1 MSVQRQANAVLPGIF
16 HLALSGES
24 DKVTLA
30 ALAHSAGM
38 RLPTGCFPVT
48 RAKRYNQPYLAEYQG
63 RIMRASQFF
72 ISTLKEAP
80 ADADITSQKLMI
92 RAGFIRKVAAG
103 IYSWMPMGLR
113 VVRKVE
119 NIVREEM
126 NRAGAIEVS
135 LPVVQPAGLWQESGR
150 WDTMGEEMLRFQDRH
165 ERDFALQPTAEEVI
179 TDIARSELRSYRA
192 LPKNFYQIQTKFRDE
207 RRPRFGVMRGRE
219 FTMKDAYSFD
229 RSAEAAGVSYDNM
242 YAAYCR
248 IFDRLG
254 LTYRAVAA
262 DTGAIGGDRSHEF
275 QVIADTGEDAIIYCP
290 DSDYAANIELA
301 EAVAPAGERPA
312 ASAALTKVHTPK
324 VKTIAELVDFLSIDI
339 KSTVKALVVEGSEG
353 EAVLM
358 LVRGDHELNEVKA
371 EKVAGIKKPLTMA
384 SPAIIREA
392 FGANP
397 GSLGPV
403 GFKGRII
410 ADRTV
415 AKMADFVIGA
425 NEDDQHYTGANF
437 GRDCAEP
444 EVADIRNV
452 VAGDPS
458 PDGKGVLA
466 IQRGIEVGHVF
477 YLGTKYSAAMNAT
490 FLDEDGKP
498 KPFEM
503 GCYGIGVTRILGAAI
518 EQNHDDKGMIWPDN
532 IAPFAVVICPVGYD
546 RSAEVKAAADSLYA
560 GLLAKGVDVIL
571 DDRGERPGAMFAD
584 WELIGAPHRVTIG
597 DRGLKEGKVEY
608 QQRRDAAATPVAADA
623 ILEHLLAK
631 LS

>member
-1 MSVQRQANAVLPGIF
+1 
-16 HLALSGES
+16 
-24 DKVTLA
+24 
-30 ALAHSAGM
+30 
-38 RLPTGCFPVT
+38 
-48 RAKRYNQPYLAEYQG
+48 
-63 RIMRASQFF
+63 MRASQFF

-150 WDTMGEEMLRFQDRH
+150 WDTMGEEMLRFKDRH

-242 YAAYCR
+242 YQAYCR

-312 ASAALTKVHTPK
+312 AAAALTKVHTPK
-324 VKTIAELVDFLSIDI
+324 VKTIADLVGFLDIDI
-339 KSTVKALVVEGSEG
+339 ESTVKALVVEGEAG
-353 EAVLM
+353 EAILM

-384 SPAIIREA
+384 SPALIREA

-403 GFKGRII
+403 GFKGRMI

-437 GRDCAEP
+437 GRDCVEP

-477 YLGTKYSAAMNAT
+477 YLGTKYSLAMNAT

-532 IAPFAVVICPVGYD
+532 IAPFAVAICPVGYD

-560 GLLAKGVDVIL
+560 ELLAKGVDVIL

-608 QQRRDAAATPVAADA
+608 QQRREAAATAVAADA
-623 ILEHLLAK
+623 ILEHLLAE
-631 LS
+631 LA

>member
-1 MSVQRQANAVLPGIF
+1 
-16 HLALSGES
+16 
-24 DKVTLA
+24 
-30 ALAHSAGM
+30 
-38 RLPTGCFPVT
+38 
-48 RAKRYNQPYLAEYQG
+48 
-63 RIMRASQFF
+63 MRASQFF

-80 ADADITSQKLMI
+80 ADADIASQKLMM

-113 VVRKVE
+113 SVRKVE

-135 LPVVQPAGLWQESGR
+135 LPVVQPAGLWQETGR
-150 WDTMGEEMLRFQDRH
+150 WDKMGEELLRFKDRH
-165 ERDFALQPTAEEVI
+165 ERDFALQPTAEELI
-179 TDIARSELRSYRA
+179 TDIARNELRSYRA
-192 LPKNFYQIQTKFRDE
+192 LPKNFFQIQTKFRDE

-254 LTYRAVAA
+254 LSYRAVAA

-275 QVIADTGEDAIIYCP
+275 QVIADTGEDAIVYCP

-301 EAVAPAGERPA
+301 EAVAPAGERA
-312 ASAALTKVHTPK
+312 AAGAAMTKVHTPK
-324 VKTIAELVDFLSIDI
+324 VKTIADLVDFLKVDI
-339 KSTVKALVVEGSEG
+339 KQTVKAVVVDGDDDQP
-353 EAVLM
+353 VLL

-371 EKVAGIKKPLTMA
+371 EKIAGIKAPLTFA
-384 SPAIIREA
+384 APGAIKAA

-403 GFKGRII
+403 GFKGRVI

-415 AKMADFVIGA
+415 AKMADMITGA
-425 NEDDQHYTGANF
+425 NEDDQHYTGVNF
-437 GRDCAEP
+437 CRDCAEP
-444 EVADIRNV
+444 EVMDIRNV
-452 VAGDPS
+452 VAGDAS
-458 PDGKGVLA
+458 PDGKGELA

-477 YLGTKYSAAMNAT
+477 YLGTKYSEAMNAT

-518 EQNHDDKGMIWPDN
+518 EQNFDDKGMIWPDA
-532 IAPFAVVICPVGYD
+532 IAPFTVVICPVGYD
-546 RSAEVKAAADSLYA
+546 RSAEVKAAADALYQ

-608 QQRRDAAATPVAADA
+608 QHRRDTEASALAADA
-623 ILEHLLAK
+623 MLEQVLAK
-631 LS
+631 LGL

>member
-1 MSVQRQANAVLPGIF
+1 
-16 HLALSGES
+16 
-24 DKVTLA
+24 
-30 ALAHSAGM
+30 
-38 RLPTGCFPVT
+38 
-48 RAKRYNQPYLAEYQG
+48 
-63 RIMRASQFF
+63 MRASQFF
-72 ISTLKEAP
+72 ISTQKEAP
-80 ADADITSQKLMI
+80 ADADIVSQKLML

-103 IYSWMPMGLR
+103 VYNWMPMGLR
-113 VVRKVE
+113 SLKKVE

-126 NRAGAIEVS
+126 NRAGAIELVM
-135 LPVVQPAGLWQESGR
+135 PIVQPAGLWQETGR
-150 WDTMGEEMLRFQDRH
+150 FDGMGAELLRFKDRH
-165 ERDFALQPTAEEVI
+165 DRDFVIQPTSEEVI
-179 TDIARSELRSYRA
+179 TDIARAELRSYRA

-229 RSAEAAGVSYDNM
+229 RTAEDAGKSYDNM
-242 YAAYCR
+242 FAAYCR

-275 QVIADTGEDAIIYCP
+275 QVIAETGEDAIVYCP

-301 EAVAPAGERPA
+301 EALAPAGERA
-312 ASAALTKVHTPK
+312 AAAAELAKVHTPG
-324 VKTIAELVDFLSIDI
+324 VKTIADLVSFLNVDI
-339 KSTVKALVVEGSEG
+339 TRTVKAVVVEGEEG
-353 EAVLM
+353 DAVLM

-384 SPAIIREA
+384 SPALIKDA

-403 GFKGRII
+403 GFKGRVV

-415 AKMADFVIGA
+415 ALMADFVIGA
-425 NEDDQHYTGANF
+425 NEDHYHYTGANF
-437 GRDCAEP
+437 ARDCAEP

-452 VAGDPS
+452 VVGDPS
-458 PDGKGVLA
+458 PCGKGALA

-477 YLGTKYSAAMNAT
+477 YLGTKYSQAMNAT

-498 KPFEM
+498 KHFEM
-503 GCYGIGVTRILGAAI
+503 GCYGIGVSRILGAAI
-518 EQNHDDKGMIWPDN
+518 EQNFDDKGMIWPDA

-546 RSAEVKAAADSLYA
+546 RSEGVKAAADALYA
-560 GLLAKGVDVIL
+560 GLQAQGVDVII

-608 QQRRDAAATPVAADA
+608 QHRRDSESTAVAPDA
-623 ILEHLLAK
+623 ILAHVLAK
-631 LS
+631 LA

>member
-1 MSVQRQANAVLPGIF
+1 
-16 HLALSGES
+16 
-24 DKVTLA
+24 
-30 ALAHSAGM
+30 
-38 RLPTGCFPVT
+38 
-48 RAKRYNQPYLAEYQG
+48 
-63 RIMRASQFF
+63 MRASQFF
-72 ISTLKEAP
+72 ISTQKEAP
-80 ADADITSQKLMI
+80 ADADIVSQKLML
-92 RAGFIRKVAAG
+92 RAGFIRKQAAG

-119 NIVREEM
+119 TIIREEM
-126 NRAGAIEVS
+126 NRAGGIEVS
-135 LPVVQPAGLWQESGR
+135 LPVVQPAELWQETGR
-150 WDTMGEEMLRFQDRH
+150 WDAMGAELLRFKDRH

-179 TDIARSELRSYRA
+179 TDIARRELRSYRA

-229 RSAEAAGVSYDNM
+229 RSAEDAGKSYDNM
-242 YAAYCR
+242 YAAYR
-248 IFDRLG
+248 SIFDRLG

-275 QVIADTGEDAIIYCP
+275 QVIADTGEDAIVYCP
-290 DSDYAANIELA
+290 NSEYAANIELA
-301 EAVAPAGERPA
+301 EAVAPAGERAA

-324 VKTIAELVDFLSIDI
+324 VKTIAELVDFLKIDI
-339 KSTVKALVVEGSEG
+339 KQTVKAVVVEGAED

-358 LVRGDHELNEVKA
+358 MVRGDHELNEVKA
-371 EKVAGIKKPLTMA
+371 QKIAGIKNPLTFA
-384 SPAIIREA
+384 SPAAIRAA

-403 GFKGRII
+403 GFKGRVI

-444 EVADIRNV
+444 EVFDIRNV
-452 VAGDPS
+452 VEGDPS
-458 PDGKGVLA
+458 PDGQGALA

-518 EQNHDDKGMIWPDN
+518 EQNYDDKGMIWPDS
-532 IAPFAVVICPVGYD
+532 IAPFAVAVCPVGYD
-546 RSAEVKAAADSLYA
+546 RSEAVKEAADKLHA
-560 GLLAKGVDVIL
+560 ELLAKGVDAIL

-608 QQRRDAAATPVAADA
+608 QHRRDSEATAVAADA
-623 ILEHLLAK
+623 ILEHVLSKLA
-631 LS
+631 

>member
-1 MSVQRQANAVLPGIF
+1 
-16 HLALSGES
+16 
-24 DKVTLA
+24 
-30 ALAHSAGM
+30 
-38 RLPTGCFPVT
+38 
-48 RAKRYNQPYLAEYQG
+48 
-63 RIMRASQFF
+63 MRASQFF
-72 ISTLKEAP
+72 ISTQKEAP
-80 ADADITSQKLMI
+80 ADADIVSQKLML

-103 IYSWMPMGLR
+103 VYSWMPMGLR
-113 VVRKVE
+113 SLKKVE

-126 NRAGAIEVS
+126 NRAGAIEMVM
-135 LPVVQPAGLWQESGR
+135 PVVQPAGLWQETDRFDS
-150 WDTMGEEMLRFQDRH
+150 MGAELLRFKDRH
-165 ERDFALQPTAEEVI
+165 DRDFVIQPTSEEVV
-179 TDIARSELRSYRA
+179 TDIARAELRSYRA

-229 RSAEAAGVSYDNM
+229 RSAEDAGKSYDNM
-242 YAAYCR
+242 FAAYCR

-275 QVIADTGEDAIIYCP
+275 QVIAETGEDAIVYCP
-290 DSDYAANIELA
+290 TSDYAANIELA

-312 ASAALTKVHTPK
+312 AAANLEKVHTPK
-324 VKTIAELVDFLSIDI
+324 VKTIAELVDFLKVDI
-339 KSTVKALVVEGSEG
+339 TATVKAIVVEGEAG
-353 EAVLM
+353 DAVLM

-371 EKVAGIKKPLTMA
+371 EKIAGIKKPLTFA
-384 SPAIIREA
+384 APAVIKDA

-403 GFKGRII
+403 GFSGRVI

-444 EVADIRNV
+444 EVADLRNV
-452 VAGDPS
+452 VVGDVS
-458 PDGKGVLA
+458 PCGNGVLD

-477 YLGTKYSAAMNAT
+477 YLGTKYSKAMNAT

-498 KPFEM
+498 KHFEM
-503 GCYGIGVTRILGAAI
+503 GCYGIGVSRILGAAI
-518 EQNHDDKGMIWPDN
+518 EQNYDDKGMIWPDA
-532 IAPFAVVICPVGYD
+532 IAPFSVVICPVGYD
-546 RSAEVKAAADSLYA
+546 RSEGVKAAADALYA
-560 GLLAKGVDVIL
+560 GLQDKGVDVII

-608 QQRRDAAATPVAADA
+608 QHRRDAESTPVAPDA
-623 ILEHLLAK
+623 VLDFVLGKLA
-631 LS
+631 

>member
-1 MSVQRQANAVLPGIF
+1 
-16 HLALSGES
+16 
-24 DKVTLA
+24 
-30 ALAHSAGM
+30 
-38 RLPTGCFPVT
+38 
-48 RAKRYNQPYLAEYQG
+48 
-63 RIMRASQFF
+63 MRASQFF
-72 ISTLKEAP
+72 ISTQKEAP
-80 ADADITSQKLMI
+80 ADADIVSQKLML

-103 IYSWMPMGLR
+103 VYSWMPMGLR
-113 VVRKVE
+113 SLKKVE

-126 NRAGAIEVS
+126 NRAGAIEMVM
-135 LPVVQPAGLWQESGR
+135 PVVQPAGLWQETDRFDS
-150 WDTMGEEMLRFQDRH
+150 MGAELLRFKDRH
-165 ERDFALQPTAEEVI
+165 DRDFVIQPTSEEVV
-179 TDIARSELRSYRA
+179 TDIARAELRSYRA

-229 RSAEAAGVSYDNM
+229 RSAEDAGKSYDNM
-242 YAAYCR
+242 FAAYCR

-275 QVIADTGEDAIIYCP
+275 QVIAETGEDAIVYCP
-290 DSDYAANIELA
+290 TSDYAANIELA

-312 ASAALTKVHTPK
+312 AAANLEKVHTPK
-324 VKTIAELVDFLSIDI
+324 VKTIAELVAFLKIDI
-339 KSTVKALVVEGSEG
+339 TATVKAIVVEGEDG
-353 EAVLM
+353 AAVLM

-371 EKVAGIKKPLTMA
+371 EKIAGIKKPLTFA
-384 SPAIIREA
+384 APAVIKDA

-403 GFKGRII
+403 GFSGRVI

-444 EVADIRNV
+444 EVADLRNV
-452 VAGDPS
+452 VVGDVS
-458 PDGKGVLA
+458 PCGNGVLD

-477 YLGTKYSAAMNAT
+477 YLGTKYSKAMNAT

-498 KPFEM
+498 KHFEM
-503 GCYGIGVTRILGAAI
+503 GCYGIGVSRILGAAI
-518 EQNHDDKGMIWPDN
+518 EQNYDDKGMIWPDA
-532 IAPFAVVICPVGYD
+532 IAPFSVVICPVGYD
-546 RSAEVKAAADSLYA
+546 RSEGVKAAADALYA
-560 GLLAKGVDVIL
+560 GLQDKGVDVII

-608 QQRRDAAATPVAADA
+608 QHRRDAESTPVAPDA
-623 ILEHLLAK
+623 VLDFVLAK
-631 LS
+631 LA

>member
-1 MSVQRQANAVLPGIF
+1 
-16 HLALSGES
+16 
-24 DKVTLA
+24 
-30 ALAHSAGM
+30 
-38 RLPTGCFPVT
+38 
-48 RAKRYNQPYLAEYQG
+48 
-63 RIMRASQFF
+63 MRASQFF

-150 WDTMGEEMLRFQDRH
+150 WDTMGEEMLRFKDRH

-339 KSTVKALVVEGSEG
+339 KNTVKALVVEGSEG

-546 RSAEVKAAADSLYA
+546 RSAEVKAAADNLYA

-608 QQRRDAAATPVAADA
+608 QQRRDAAATAVAADA